1 MNLRVFLTLAAV
13 TTALLAPGPAS
24 AQNKNLP
31 KGSYQQ
37 SCTCQVSGGTTLLC
51 MCANPQGKY
60 FQTDFDVRNCSLP
73 KDIRNC
79 FGKLICVDPKGASAA
94 ALGGECDPATMKPGG

>member
-1 MNLRVFLTLAAV
+1 MHLRRFTTMTALAAAV
-13 TTALLAPGPAS
+13 LIPNLASAEGQLLA
-24 AQNKNLP
+24 QRNTLP

-37 SCTCQVSGGTTLLC
+37 SCTCQISGGMTLLC

-60 FQTDFDVRNCSLP
+60 FQTDFDVRNCPSP

-79 FGKLICVDPKGASAA
+79 LGKLICVDPKSASAA
-94 ALGGECDPATMKPGG
+94 ALGGECDP

>member
-1 MNLRVFLTLAAV
+1 MHLRRFMAMVALAATV
-13 TTALLAPGPAS
+13 LIPNLASAGEQLLAQRS
-24 AQNKNLP
+24 TLP

-37 SCTCQVSGGTTLLC
+37 SCTCQISGGVTLLC

-60 FQTDFDVRNCSLP
+60 FQTDFDVRNCPPP

-94 ALGGECDPATMKPGG
+94 ALGGECDP

>member
-1 MNLRVFLTLAAV
+1 MNLRAFLTIAALAIAI
-13 TTALLAPGPAS
+13 LAPSPAPADEPVLL

-31 KGSYQQ
+31 RGSYQQ
-37 SCTCQVSGGTTLLC
+37 SCTCQLSGGVTLIC

-60 FQTDFDVRNCSLP
+60 FQTDFDVRNCPLP

-79 FGKLICVDPKGASAA
+79 FGKLLCVDPKGASAA
-94 ALGGECDPATMKPGG
+94 ALGGEC